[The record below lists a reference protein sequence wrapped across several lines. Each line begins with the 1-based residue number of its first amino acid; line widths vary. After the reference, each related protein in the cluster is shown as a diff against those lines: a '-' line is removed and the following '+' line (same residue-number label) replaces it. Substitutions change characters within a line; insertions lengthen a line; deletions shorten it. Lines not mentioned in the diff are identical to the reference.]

1 MDSTEFGLHTDV
13 GMPFHE
19 EVSDDDMDG
28 GPVSDVPPSR
38 AATKKSIR
46 KGTRKVSAVPC
57 PEPAI
62 ADVSG
67 ESPTL
72 PHISTLSTGCT
83 VGVIALGAVGSGSG
97 SSGHSSKCM
106 SACPSSIISVSI

>member
-38 AATKKSIR
+38 AATKKTIH